1 MSEETNEGQVGEV
14 EETNPT
20 DAPAE
25 TKADEAATD
34 EAAETAE
41 TAEATESAEAES
53 PGDDSTRS
61 APAEALEEPAAETA
75 GDSSKAAETAEAD
88 ADSPK
93 AAETAEA
100 AGDSAE
106 TAEPETAEADG
117 GSAES
122 DESSDEKS
130 ETKDS
135 AEDDSADYDT
145 NPRPELRQ
153 LMELAVKYPE
163 IGPPL
168 AELAFKVGQ
177 SDIAE
182 RVVKMGLD
190 DEGTIGVEY
199 YAVAVDVARREG
211 RYEEV
216 FEQVEDA
223 LQTFEKTSDE
233 DVTEDEANRLLHLVR
248 NAFAVLLFDIED
260 VHAKPEWVKSLN
272 EQLPRLQERYAQDPF
287 YHCLLAQARW
297 FQDKDLSE
305 ATWEK
310 AVELSDGDFA
320 WNARGTWYKDAAD
333 DFEAAEKAY
342 RKGLEKSPDSALL
355 LHNLAQLLTDEAEKC
370 GKEDPDRARM
380 MLREADEL
388 VRRALKQQT
397 RRGLRRYIHGTR
409 DRIRKLSRSLP
420 PEQKEP
426 PKKGDEVR
434 GRVVAIVKY
443 GAFVTIPGGYK
454 GLLHISEIAHERV
467 NDPGQYFKVGDR
479 IKVKVISVEPQED
492 DTLRIGFSR
501 KALLEPPKNA
511 NHRKKK
517 RGGGKKRGGK
527 KNNRKKKG
535 GGKRGGSI
543 GTLGEMLLHKLEE
556 KEKKADD

>member
-1 MSEETNEGQVGEV
+1 MSEENQTELDTTGADGAGEAPPTPTPV
-14 EETNPT
+14 DQEPEEAEHAPPSPEEASAKA
-20 DAPAE
+20 DAPAGVE
-25 TKADEAATD
+25 ESTEADQQSS
-34 EAAETAE
+34 TAE
-41 TAEATESAEAES
+41 EATEAEEPSTTAEEATEAEEQ
-53 PGDDSTRS
+53 STTAEEATEAEDEPEAAA
-61 APAEALEEPAAETA
+61 APTADEQSTTAEEATEADEEP
-75 GDSSKAAETAEAD
+75 
-88 ADSPK
+88 
-93 AAETAEA
+93 
-100 AGDSAE
+100 
-106 TAEPETAEADG
+106 DG
-117 GSAES
+117 EDTSGEDTS
-122 DESSDEKS
+122 D
-130 ETKDS
+130 
-135 AEDDSADYDT
+135 DYDT

-177 SDIAE
+177 TDIAD
-182 RVVKMGLD
+182 RIVKMGLD
-190 DEGTIGVEY
+190 DDGSIGVEY

-216 FEQVEDA
+216 FAQVEDA
-223 LQTFEKTSDE
+223 LKTFEQTDDE
-233 DVTEDEANRLLHLVR
+233 QVTDDEANRLLHLVR
-248 NAFAVLLFDIED
+248 NGFAVLLFDIED
-260 VHAKPEWVKSLN
+260 VHAKPEWVASLN
-272 EQLPRLQERYAQDPF
+272 EQLPRLQERYAADPF
-287 YHCLLAQARW
+287 YHCLLAQVRW

-305 ATWEK
+305 ATWDK

-342 RKGLEKSPDSALL
+342 RKGLEKSPESALL

-370 GKEDPDRARM
+370 GEDDPDRARM

-479 IKVKVISVEPQED
+479 IKVKVLSVEPQDD

-501 KALLEPPKNA
+501 KALIEPPKNA
-511 NHRKKK
+511 PKKK
-517 RGGGKKRGGK
+517 NNRRGGKK
-527 KNNRKKKG
+527 KNNRKKKSG
-535 GGKRGGSI
+535 GGKKSGSI
-543 GTLGEMLLHKLEE
+543 GTLGEMLMHKLEE
-556 KEKKADD
+556 KEKKGDG